1 LVSAAFAPNLC
12 AISIISGQKTGTH
25 RKPSFGKQKMKSYTS
40 PVVAILGS
48 LIAVLALALHP
59 AVQKAPMAMVAEIID
74 GNVEYFAY
82 GIVFFVV
89 FTLGLS
95 RLFPVRKLARRPSPP
110 WKQIAH
116 EVIFSTSSGVV
127 MAAAGIWIAF
137 SDSSFLP
144 NHYADINQYGWP
156 YAIGFTFL
164 LFFLHDTA
172 FYWSHRMMHH
182 KSLFNLFH
190 RVHHDSVEPTAFAT
204 YSFHPLEA
212 IVQNLNS
219 LLPLVALIFL
229 PWHEIPLTIFGLGV
243 VLFNVI
249 GHLGFEIYPKNWHKW
264 PVLRWKTT
272 AYHHYM
278 HHQRSGGNYGLY
290 FRFWDKLCGTEFKDY
305 DTRQSALFQAK
316 TAHD

>member
-1 LVSAAFAPNLC
+1 
-12 AISIISGQKTGTH
+12 
-25 RKPSFGKQKMKSYTS
+25 MKNYTS
-40 PVVAILGS
+40 PIVALLGS
-48 LIAVLALALHP
+48 MAAIVALALSP
-59 AVQKAPMAMVAEIID
+59 VVQKDPMAMVTEIID

-89 FTLGLS
+89 FTVGLS
-95 RLFPVRKLARRPSPP
+95 RLFPARKLAKKPSPQ
-110 WKQIAH
+110 WRQIVH
-116 EVIFSTSSGVV
+116 EVIFSTSSGFV
-127 MAAAGIWIAF
+127 MSAAGIWILL
-137 SDSSFLP
+137 SDQQLLST
-144 NHYADINQYGWP
+144 HYTDINQYGWP
-156 YAIGFTFL
+156 YAIFLTFF

-182 KSLFNLFH
+182 KSLFNTFH

-212 IVQNLNS
+212 VVQNLNS
-219 LLPLVALIFL
+219 LLPLLALL
-229 PWHEIPLTIFGLGV
+229 VMPWHEIPMIIFGLGV

-264 PVLRWKTT
+264 PVLGWKTT

-305 DTRQSALFQAK
+305 EARQEALFERKLEGANLTPVSQA
-316 TAHD
+316 

>member
-1 LVSAAFAPNLC
+1 
-12 AISIISGQKTGTH
+12 
-25 RKPSFGKQKMKSYTS
+25 MKSYTS
-40 PVVAILGS
+40 PIVAILGAMAAI
-48 LIAVLALALHP
+48 LVLALSP
-59 AVQKAPMAMVAEIID
+59 AVQKNPMITVNEIVD

-95 RLFPVRKLARRPSPP
+95 RLFPSRRLAKNPMPKWR
-110 WKQIAH
+110 QIWH
-116 EVIFSTSSGVV
+116 ESAFSISSGFV
-127 MAAAGIWIAF
+127 MAAAGAWILL
-137 SDSSFLP
+137 SDTQMLA
-144 NHYADINQYGWP
+144 NHYTDVSQYGWG
-156 YAIGFTFL
+156 YLAFTTFF

-172 FYWSHRMMHH
+172 FYWSHRAMHS
-182 KSLFNLFH
+182 KALFETFH
-190 RVHHDSVEPTAFAT
+190 RVHHESKEPTAFAT
-204 YSFHPLEA
+204 FSFHPLEA

-219 LLPLVALIFL
+219 TVAIAALLVM
-229 PWHEIPLTIFGLGV
+229 PWHAIPLTIFGLGV

-249 GHLGFEIYPKNWHKW
+249 GHLGFEIYPRNWHKW

-305 DTRQSALFQAK
+305 EARQSALFEREKVAPAK
-316 TAHD
+316 GQILA